1 MSLLQINH
9 NISSMNTQRNLN
21 ISSFNLAKSLQKLS
35 SGFRIN
41 VAGDGPA
48 DLVISEGLR
57 AQIGGLN
64 AALRNT
70 QEASNYLGIAEGALQ
85 EVNNLLVSMRALA
98 VHAANTGM
106 VTTAQVTA
114 DQAELTNANAAITR
128 IGLAT
133 RFAGQAVFTA
143 AARTFHIG
151 EGSTSGA
158 GSADEVTLPTGSLA
172 FPANP
177 TTIALGATG
186 LTANLVI
193 AAIDIAIAGVAT
205 RRATLGAFQKNTL
218 MTNVN
223 SLSVALENVTATESY
238 IRDAN
243 MAQETSE
250 YTKNQILVQAGVAVL
265 AQANVASQS
274 VLALLK

>member
-1 MSLLQINH
+1 MSILTVNH
-9 NISSMNTQRNLN
+9 NIASLNTQRNLN

-41 VAGDGPA
+41 VAADGPA

-57 AQIGGLN
+57 AQIGGLK

-70 QEASNYLGIAEGALQ
+70 QEASNYVGIAEGALQ
-85 EVNNLLVSMRALA
+85 EVSNLLVSMRALA

-106 VTTAQVTA
+106 VTTAQVAA

-151 EGSTSGA
+151 EGSSVP
-158 GSADEVTLPTGSLA
+158 ADEVTLLAGSLA

-186 LTANLVI
+186 STANAVITAIDVAI
-193 AAIDIAIAGVAT
+193 AAVST
-205 RRATLGAFQKNTL
+205 RRAALGAFQKNTL

-243 MAQETSE
+243 MAEETSE

>member
-1 MSLLQINH
+1 MSILRINH
-9 NISSMNTQRNLN
+9 NIASLNTQRNLN

-41 VAGDGPA
+41 VAADGPA

-57 AQIGGLN
+57 AQVGGLK

-106 VTTAQVTA
+106 VTTAQVAA

-151 EGSTSGA
+151 EGSSA
-158 GSADEVTLPTGSLA
+158 PADEVTLLAGSLT

-177 TTIALGATG
+177 TTIALGLTG
-186 LTANLVI
+186 STANAVITAIDVAI
-193 AAIDIAIAGVAT
+193 AAVST
-205 RRATLGAFQKNTL
+205 RRAALGAFQKNTL

-243 MAQETSE
+243 MAEETSE

>member
-1 MSLLQINH
+1 MSILTVNH
-9 NISSMNTQRNLN
+9 NVAALNTQRNLEVN
-21 ISSFNLAKSLQKLS
+21 SFNLAKSLQKLS

-41 VAGDGPA
+41 VAADGPA

-85 EVNNLLVSMRALA
+85 EVNNLLVSMRVLA

>member
-1 MSLLQINH
+1 MSILRINH
-9 NISSMNTQRNLN
+9 NIASLNTQRNLN

-41 VAGDGPA
+41 VAADGPA

-57 AQIGGLN
+57 AQVGGLK

-106 VTTAQVTA
+106 VTTAQVAA

-151 EGSTSGA
+151 EGSSVP
-158 GSADEVTLPTGSLA
+158 ADEVTLLAGSLA

-186 LTANLVI
+186 STANAVI
-193 AAIDIAIAGVAT
+193 AAIDVAIAAVST
-205 RRATLGAFQKNTL
+205 RRAALGAFQKNTL